1 MKAYRYL
8 LKFPLFLCKILKK
21 KDIVLTFLD
30 KSVIQ
35 NTQWKRGDNI
45 FIYYRTRKEGGQDY
59 PGGPEDRNPPAD
71 AGDPSS
77 IPGLGTK
84 IPHASGQLGAHVQE
98 KPEHHNY

>member
-1 MKAYRYL
+1 MH
-8 LKFPLFLCKILKK
+8 KIFKK
-21 KDIVLTFLD
+21 KSTVLTFLD

-45 FIYYRTRKEGGQDY
+45 FIYYKTRKEGGRDY

-98 KPEHHNY
+98 KPEYHNY